1 MLVAHGPL
9 GDDVGAFGTAT
20 LKRHRYHLTMRCKDS
35 GLLTRFICRCACPRA
50 ASCVRDG
57 DLIPLSTRIW
67 AINMRID
74 MISKKRSIIIM
85 IIMIIMKI
93 MIFAMLLVSLGY

>member
-1 MLVAHGPL
+1 
-9 GDDVGAFGTAT
+9 
-20 LKRHRYHLTMRCKDS
+20 
-35 GLLTRFICRCACPRA
+35 
-50 ASCVRDG
+50 
-57 DLIPLSTRIW
+57 
-67 AINMRID
+67 MRID